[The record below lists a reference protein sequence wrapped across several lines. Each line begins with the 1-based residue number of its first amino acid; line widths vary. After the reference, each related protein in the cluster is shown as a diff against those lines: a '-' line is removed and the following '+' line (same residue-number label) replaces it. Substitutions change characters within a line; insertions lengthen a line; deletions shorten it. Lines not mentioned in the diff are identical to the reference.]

1 MSSSWTFF
9 LTLRYSQIY
18 GRLAQYQKKLL
29 KQTLP
34 VPCYTFLCVTEV
46 INFKEGF
53 PLPLSFSEQK
63 VWEEPLIKASNRT
76 HLEGRQGDAIAV

>member
-1 MSSSWTFF
+1 MVGAISEELPS
-9 LTLRYSQIY
+9 
-18 GRLAQYQKKLL
+18 LL
-29 KQTLP
+29 HPTLP
-34 VPCYTFLCVTEV
+34 DTCYTFLCVTEV